1 MVYSQII
8 IGEAKVIRFW
18 QASQFARPQLLG
30 VELQLNN
37 ITFLVIP
44 FHVAIYNRPYPFTI
58 AEAQSVTNHHFQAI
72 VNCSQLSC

>member
-30 VELQLNN
+30 VELQFNN
-37 ITFLVIP
+37 ISFLVIA
-44 FHVAIYNRPYPFTI
+44 FHVPILNRPYLFTI
-58 AEAQSVTNHHFQAI
+58 ADAQRVTNHHFQAI
-72 VNCSQLSC
+72 VNCFQLSC